1 MRVAHCAQSIL
12 LTTIVRMRAAGAF
25 GGPQVDTAK
34 IEAFFDAYKE
44 ADGDVVR
51 PAALMLAWR
60 RFAVVPQQF

>member
-1 MRVAHCAQSIL
+1 
-12 LTTIVRMRAAGAF
+12 MRAAGAF